1 MPDLIAAAPAAP
13 PAAESRA
20 PTSAPPVREPAEQF
34 RPAPP
39 TRLVGPSFDAA
50 YLNNPRPGY
59 PAVARRMGLTGEVR
73 LRVTVDKAG
82 HPERVTLHASS
93 GSDVLDRAALDAVRG
108 WRFVP
113 ARRGDE
119 PLAADVVVPIR
130 FELE

>member
-1 MPDLIAAAPAAP
+1 M
-13 PAAESRA
+13 
-20 PTSAPPVREPAEQF
+20 REPVESA

-39 TRLVGPSFDAA
+39 ARLVGPAFDAA

-82 HPERVTLHASS
+82 HPERVALHASS

-119 PLAADVVVPIR
+119 PVAADVLVPIR